1 MKWKLRPNR
10 KNVSTVL
17 LVVLIVAFFLVFW
30 SPFYESLVRL
40 NPDPTVEYL
49 RIMWILSPVGLSI
62 VTIIIGAAAL
72 ARAVFLEQ

>member
-1 MKWKLRPNR
+1 VKWKLRLNR

-30 SPFYESLVRL
+30 SPFYEALVGL

-49 RIMWILSPVGLSI
+49 QVMWILSPVGLSV
-62 VTIIIGAAAL
+62 VTVLIGAAAL

>member
-1 MKWKLRPNR
+1 M
-10 KNVSTVL
+10 VL

-30 SPFYESLVRL
+30 SPFYEALVGL

-49 RIMWILSPVGLSI
+49 QVMWILSPVGLSV
-62 VTIIIGAAAL
+62 VTVLIGAAAL